1 MQLMVN
7 QSPLQ
12 QTSSRKIINKIT
24 SFLKTD
30 RAILMLCIGIAFLF
44 WLFTKLS
51 YTYRSTLSIRVEY
64 ELSIDKVLTSP
75 PPELLEMD
83 VEGSGWDLLFIFF
96 SRKKYKID
104 VDVTDNSPKTINAAA
119 IKGKLLKQL
128 PENVNI
134 IDLRPDLIEFQPEPL
149 AVKEIPL
156 LLDNRV
162 ELSAQFMLIDSLEIS
177 PSTVK
182 VSGPASVIKN
192 MNSWVTEP
200 LILEKVESNFTKK
213 LKVLS
218 HTNKNVSFSPN
229 QITVSGKVEQVTEKS
244 IELEIFKR
252 SVPDSILLVLLPK
265 KVTIT
270 CIVGLSDFDI
280 LTADQFTVVADFS
293 KFDIYQQS
301 EVRLELEEYPD
312 YVKHIKLQ
320 PKAVE
325 YIIRSRK

>member
-1 MQLMVN
+1 M
-7 QSPLQ
+7 
-12 QTSSRKIINKIT
+12 KIYLNKIT

-51 YTYRSTLSIRVEY
+51 YTYRSTLSIRVKY

-75 PPELLEMD
+75 PPELIEMD

-128 PENVNI
+128 PENINI

-162 ELSAQFMLIDSLEIS
+162 ELSAQFMFIDSLEIS
-177 PSTVK
+177 PRTVK

-200 LILEKVESNFTKK
+200 LILEQVESNFTKK

-218 HTNKNVSFSPN
+218 HTNKNVSFNPN
-229 QITVSGKVEQVTEKS
+229 QINVSGKVEQVTEKS

>member
-1 MQLMVN
+1 
-7 QSPLQ
+7 
-12 QTSSRKIINKIT
+12 
-24 SFLKTD
+24 
-30 RAILMLCIGIAFLF
+30 MLCIGIAFLF

-149 AVKEIPL
+149 AFKEIPL

-301 EVRLELEEYPD
+301 EVRYLSIEN
-312 YVKHIKLQ
+312 
-320 PKAVE
+320 VE
-325 YIIRSRK
+325 

>member
-1 MQLMVN
+1 
-7 QSPLQ
+7 
-12 QTSSRKIINKIT
+12 
-24 SFLKTD
+24 
-30 RAILMLCIGIAFLF
+30 MLCIGIAFLF